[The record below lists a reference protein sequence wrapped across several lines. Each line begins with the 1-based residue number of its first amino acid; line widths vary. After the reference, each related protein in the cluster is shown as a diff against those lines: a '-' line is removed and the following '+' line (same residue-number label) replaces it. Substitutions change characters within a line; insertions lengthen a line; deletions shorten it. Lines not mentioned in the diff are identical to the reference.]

1 MPYHKCHML
10 TEISKTG
17 ATAKVKILVE
27 QVIMKT
33 LKDINTVISKE
44 MPDSMNLTI
53 FQVFMSKVCRLVFF
67 RKIMAY
73 EQ

>member
-1 MPYHKCHML
+1 ML

>member
-1 MPYHKCHML
+1 MF

-53 FQVFMSKVCRLVFF
+53 FQVFMSKVCRSVFLE
-67 RKIMAY
+67 K
-73 EQ
+73 